1 MHNYRP
7 LGTTRHVET
16 MMSNESIKALEAR
29 VATLEKELDGATRAL
44 ITVISTLAASDPN
57 RLSLAERLRTVGER
71 PGMETAAAR
80 QLLDSIADHIETAGG

>member
-1 MHNYRP
+1 
-7 LGTTRHVET
+7 
-16 MMSNESIKALEAR
+16 MSNESIKALEAR

-44 ITVISTLAASDPN
+44 ITVISTLAANDPN
-57 RLSLAERLRTVGER
+57 RLSLAERLRTVGEK

>member
-1 MHNYRP
+1 
-7 LGTTRHVET
+7 
-16 MMSNESIKALEAR
+16 MSNEMIKALEAR

-57 RLSLAERLRTVGER
+57 RMSLAERLRTVGER

>member
-1 MHNYRP
+1 
-7 LGTTRHVET
+7 
-16 MMSNESIKALEAR
+16 MSNETIKALEAR

-44 ITVISTLAASDPN
+44 ITVISTLAANDPN

>member
-1 MHNYRP
+1 
-7 LGTTRHVET
+7 

-44 ITVISTLAASDPN
+44 ITVISTLAANDPN

-80 QLLDSIADHIETAGG
+80 QLLDSIADHIETAGT

>member
-1 MHNYRP
+1 
-7 LGTTRHVET
+7 
-16 MMSNESIKALEAR
+16 MSNESIKALEAR

-80 QLLDSIADHIETAGG
+80 QLLDSIADHIETAGT